1 MIASP
6 DGLVLDTSDADHP
19 CELLE
24 IKCPGCGKI
33 ISLID
38 LCTKTEHKPSLFF
51 LQYKDREFH
60 LKRIMVLPSTMVI
73 CT

>member
-51 LQYKDREFH
+51 L
-60 LKRIMVLPSTMVI
+60 
-73 CT
+73 